1 MAFPTS
7 PTNGDTFTIG
17 QTTFTY
23 NSSTNQ
29 WKGTVAVS
37 SGGSG
42 GSSGGGSMAA
52 PSHFGRFTTTV
63 SFNGADHNGGSSYG
77 YIGQTLQSTNI
88 LDSKTKAVNNN
99 ISLQKDPASYGTAII
114 PGGTMNDYS
123 GLPQFCSDAD
133 YLASNPTY
141 TANNPNNPTN
151 LNTGVYYCASTG
163 HIRYTNDAGA
173 TFNTHIPQLQSDG
186 TIKLADVGKYRV
198 KVKHICQID
207 GIATYQQPA
216 VHTLIL
222 IDGEVKTNY
231 VDRGT
236 WELNSSDGGG
246 SAKCILRTEFDAILD
261 ITTPNT
267 AFSLGM
273 AKLGGSGNVM
283 SSNTFIVSV
292 ESLF

>member
-63 SFNGADHNGGSSYG
+63 SFNGTDHTGGSNYG

-88 LDSKTKAVNNN
+88 LDSKIKAVNNQ
-99 ISLQKDPASYGTAII
+99 ISLQKDPASYGTAIT
-114 PGGTMNDYS
+114 PGGTVQDFSNA
-123 GLPQFCSDAD
+123 PQFCSDAA

-141 TANNPNNPTN
+141 TANNPNNPSN
-151 LNTGVYYCASTG
+151 LNSGYYYCSSG
-163 HIRYTNDAGA
+163 GYVRYTNDAGA
-173 TFNTHIPQLQSDG
+173 TFNTHIPQLMSDG
-186 TIKLADVGKYRV
+186 TIKLANVGKYRV

-207 GIATYQQPA
+207 GIANYQQPV

-222 IDGEVKTNY
+222 IDGTVKTNY
-231 VDRGT
+231 VDRGA
-236 WELNSSDGGG
+236 WELNGSDSNGG
-246 SAKCILRTEFDAILD
+246 AKCVLRTEFDAILD
-261 ITTPNT
+261 VTTPNT

-273 AKLGGSGNVM
+273 AKLGGSGNTA
-283 SSNTFIVSV
+283 SSSTFIVSV